1 MAIERKP
8 ATPVEGTIEQGE
20 EEEISIAIENP
31 ESVSIET
38 EDGGV
43 IIDFD
48 PNAPDITQS
57 SFDSNLAEVIDEN
70 ELNSL
75 GKELIEA
82 YTGDKESRAD
92 WEETYTKGLDQL
104 GLKFED
110 RTEPWAGACGVFH
123 PMMSEAVIKF
133 QSQAISEMFPAQ
145 GPVRTKIVG
154 KNTTEKTKQAERVQD
169 YLNYLLT
176 HQMKEYR
183 SETERMLFS
192 LPLAGSAFRKVYFD
206 PTLNRPCSLFVPAE
220 DVIVNYGASELDT
233 CERATHVM
241 RKSSNDVRKMQ
252 VNGFYRDVE
261 LPQASHNANDI
272 SKKYDEMTGEV
283 DTYNLDNRH
292 MLLEMQVDLDLVG
305 FEDTDAQGNE
315 TGIALPYVV
324 TMDYPSGIILSI
336 RRNYY
341 EDDPQKVRRLHFVH
355 YQYLPGIGFYGF
367 GLIHMIGGLAKS
379 ATSLLRQLVDAGTLS
394 NLPGG
399 LKARGLRI
407 KGDDTPIMPGEFRD
421 VDVPGGAIRDNITF
435 LPYKEPS
442 ATLYSLLQNIVEEGR
457 RFASISD
464 MKVSDMNNQAP
475 VGTTLALLERNMKVM
490 SAVQARLHA
499 SLRKELDILV
509 GIIKDFTEPS
519 YPYETDENETIKA
532 SDFDDRVDV
541 LPVSDPNAATMAQRI
556 MQYQAAMQLAT
567 TAPQMYNLPELHRQM
582 LEVLGIKDV
591 QDIVPLDEDVKPVDP
606 ISAVSNLINGKP
618 VKAFITQDHDAHIQT
633 VASAQQNPEVQQLLQ
648 QSPNAQAIQAAA
660 SAYVNEHL
668 TMKFRK
674 QVEMEMGIELPP
686 EGEPIPA
693 DVEKRISELV
703 AEAAKRV
710 TMTSQAQAEQ
720 QRVQQQMQD
729 PLIQAKQQE
738 VAIKQAEVERRAEE
752 AQARILLDAAK
763 AKANKEL
770 EERRIKS
777 QEEIAGLKV
786 GQQIASDLLAN
797 EQLDKKAERED
808 YIKGLDIGIDI
819 AKDITKNEK

>member
-1 MAIERKP
+1 MAIERRP
-8 ATPVEGTIEQGE
+8 ATPIEGTIEQEPE
-20 EEEISIAIENP
+20 EELSIAIENP
-31 ESVSIET
+31 ESVAIET

-48 PNAPDITQS
+48 PNAGQS
-57 SFDSNLAEVIDEN
+57 EESEFDSNLVDFIDEQ
-70 ELNSL
+70 ELDTL
-75 GKELIEA
+75 GIDLIESYA
-82 YTGDKESRAD
+82 GDKESRTD

-110 RTEPWAGACGVFH
+110 RTTPWAGACGVFH
-123 PMMSEAVIKF
+123 PMMSEAVIRF

-154 KNTTEKTKQAERVQD
+154 KVTEDKTKQAQRVQD
-169 YLNYLLT
+169 YLNFLLT
-176 HQMKEYR
+176 HEMTEYR
-183 SETERMLFS
+183 TETEKMLFS
-192 LPLAGSAFRKVYFD
+192 LPLAGSAFRKVYYD
-206 PTLNRPCSLFVPAE
+206 PNLDRPCSIFVPAE
-220 DVIVNYGASELDT
+220 DVVVNYGASDLET
-233 CERATHVM
+233 CERATHIM
-241 RKSSNDVRKMQ
+241 KKSSNDVRKMQ
-252 VNGFYRDVE
+252 VSGFYRDVE
-261 LPQASHNANDI
+261 LPDASPNSSDI
-272 SKKYDEMTGEV
+272 AKKYDEMTGDV

-292 MLLEMQVDLDLVG
+292 ILLEMQVNLDLQG
-305 FEDTDAQGNE
+305 FEDTDESGNA
-315 TGIALPYVV
+315 TGIAVPYVV
-324 TMDYPSGIILSI
+324 TMDYPSGIVLSI
-336 RRNYY
+336 RRNWY
-341 EDDPQKVRRLHFVH
+341 EDDPKKLRRMHFVH

-421 VDVPGGAIRDNITF
+421 VDIPGGAIRDNITF

-442 ATLYSLLQNIVEEGR
+442 ATLYQLLQNIVEEGR

-464 MKVSDMNNQAP
+464 MKISDMNNQAP
-475 VGTTLALLERNMKVM
+475 VGTTLALMERNMKVM

-499 SLRKELDILV
+499 SMRKEFDILV
-509 GIIKDFTEPS
+509 NIVTDFTDPA
-519 YPYETDENETIKA
+519 YPYEMDEEEFIKA
-532 SDFDDRVDV
+532 EDFDERVDV

-582 LEVLGIKDV
+582 LEVLGIRNV
-591 QDIVPLDEDVKPVDP
+591 EDIVPTEDDIKPVDP
-606 ISAVSNLINGKP
+606 VTAVQNLINGNP
-618 VKAFITQDHDAHIQT
+618 VKAFIDQDHEAHIQT
-633 VASAQQNPEVQQLLQ
+633 VVSAQQNPEIMQLVQ
-648 QSPNAQAIQAAA
+648 QSPNAVSIQAAG

-674 QVEMEMGIELPP
+674 QVEQEMGIELPP

-720 QRVQQQMQD
+720 QRIQEQMKD
-729 PLIQAKQQE
+729 PLIQAKE
-738 VAIKQAEVERRAEE
+738 RELGIKEAEVQRKSQEG
-752 AQARILLDAAK
+752 QAKILLDAAK
-763 AKANKEL
+763 ASGNKEL
-770 EERRIKS
+770 EEKRIKS

-786 GQQIASDLLAN
+786 GQQIASDLLSN
-797 EQLDKKAERED
+797 EQEDKKAEREE

-819 AKDITKNEK
+819 AKDINKNDK

>member
-1 MAIERKP
+1 MAIERRP
-8 ATPVEGTIEQGE
+8 ATPIEGTIEQEPE
-20 EEEISIAIENP
+20 EELSIAIENP

-48 PNAPDITQS
+48 PNAGQS
-57 SFDSNLAEVIDEN
+57 EESEFDSNLVDFIDEQ
-70 ELNSL
+70 ELDTL
-75 GKELIEA
+75 GIDLIESYA
-82 YTGDKESRAD
+82 GDKESRTD

-110 RTEPWAGACGVFH
+110 RTTPWAGACGVFH
-123 PMMSEAVIKF
+123 PMMSEAVIRF

-154 KNTTEKTKQAERVQD
+154 KVTEDKTKQAQRVQD
-169 YLNYLLT
+169 YLNFLLT
-176 HQMKEYR
+176 HEMTEYR
-183 SETERMLFS
+183 TETEKMLFS
-192 LPLAGSAFRKVYFD
+192 LPLAGSAFRKVYYD
-206 PTLNRPCSLFVPAE
+206 PNLDRPCSIFVPAE
-220 DVIVNYGASELDT
+220 DVVVNYGASDLET
-233 CERATHVM
+233 CERATHIM
-241 RKSSNDVRKMQ
+241 KKSSNDVRKMQ
-252 VNGFYRDVE
+252 VSGFYRDVE
-261 LPQASHNANDI
+261 LPDASPNSSDI
-272 SKKYDEMTGEV
+272 AKKYDEMTGDV

-292 MLLEMQVDLDLVG
+292 ILLEMQVNLDLQG
-305 FEDTDAQGNE
+305 FEDTDESGNA
-315 TGIALPYVV
+315 TGIAVPYVV
-324 TMDYPSGIILSI
+324 TMDYPSGIVLSI
-336 RRNYY
+336 RRNWY
-341 EDDPQKVRRLHFVH
+341 EDDPKKLRRMHFVH

-421 VDVPGGAIRDNITF
+421 VDIPGGAIRDNITF

-442 ATLYSLLQNIVEEGR
+442 ATLYQLLQNIVEEGR

-464 MKVSDMNNQAP
+464 MKISDMNNQAP
-475 VGTTLALLERNMKVM
+475 VGTTLALMERNMKVM

-499 SLRKELDILV
+499 SMRKEFDILV
-509 GIIKDFTEPS
+509 NIVTDFTDPA
-519 YPYETDENETIKA
+519 YPYEMDEEEFIKA
-532 SDFDDRVDV
+532 EDFDERVDV

-582 LEVLGIKDV
+582 LEVLGIRNV
-591 QDIVPLDEDVKPVDP
+591 EDIVPTEDDIKPVDP
-606 ISAVSNLINGKP
+606 VTAVQNLINGNP
-618 VKAFITQDHDAHIQT
+618 VKAFIDQDHEAHIQT
-633 VASAQQNPEVQQLLQ
+633 VVSAQQNPEIMQLVQ
-648 QSPNAQAIQAAA
+648 QSPNALSIQAAG

-674 QVEMEMGIELPP
+674 QVEQEMGIELPP

-720 QRVQQQMQD
+720 QRIQEQMKD
-729 PLIQAKQQE
+729 PLIQAKE
-738 VAIKQAEVERRAEE
+738 RELGIKEAEVQRKSQEG
-752 AQARILLDAAK
+752 QAKILLDAAK
-763 AKANKEL
+763 ASGNKEL
-770 EERRIKS
+770 EEKRIKS

-786 GQQIASDLLAN
+786 GQQIASDLLSN
-797 EQLDKKAERED
+797 EQEDKKAEREE

-819 AKDITKNEK
+819 AKDINKNDK